1 MEQSTPRCINGLCL
15 LLGYSRQS
23 YYQGIDYIHQK
34 AYESDVIIEEVL
46 RHRKHLKRI
55 GTRKLLDEMQSFLT
69 AHGFKI
75 GRDAMFDLLAD
86 RGLLVTKR
94 KRRGPVTTLSK
105 HRFKKYP
112 NIVRD
117 FIPVAPNQLWVSDI
131 TYIHLNEGFAYL
143 SLVTDAYSRKIVGFY
158 LSEGLSARGPLAA
171 LKMALASTPLH
182 DGLIHHSDRGVQ
194 YCCDGYVKLLEQH
207 GVKISMT
214 EKGDPLENA
223 LAERVNGILK
233 QELLEEAF
241 PDYATAQKEV
251 AIACSTYNHLR
262 PHGSI
267 DNLKPAQAHQQSGP
281 IKKRWTNY
289 WQKNKGKEVSMA

>member
-1 MEQSTPRCINGLCL
+1 M

-23 YYQGIDYIHQK
+23 YYQGIQYIHQK
-34 AYESDVIIEEVL
+34 AYEADVIIDEVL
-46 RHRKHLKRI
+46 RHRKSLKRI
-55 GTRKLLDEMQSFLT
+55 GTRKLLDEMKVFLSN
-69 AHGFKI
+69 HHFKI
-75 GRDAMFDLLAD
+75 GRDAMFDLLSD

-112 NIVRD
+112 NIIRD
-117 FIPVAPNQLWVSDI
+117 FIPIAPNQLWVSDI
-131 TYIHLNEGFAYL
+131 TYIHLNAGFAYL
-143 SLVTDAYSRKIVGFY
+143 SLITDAYSRKIVGFY
-158 LSEGLSARGPLAA
+158 LSKDLSARGPLIA
-171 LKMALASTPLH
+171 LKMALASNPLR

-194 YCCDGYVKLLEQH
+194 YCCDEYVKLLNHHE
-207 GVKISMT
+207 VKISMT

-233 QELLEEAF
+233 QELLEEVF
-241 PDYATAQKEV
+241 NDFETAQKAV
-251 AIACSTYNHLR
+251 AIACSSYNHLR

-267 DNLKPAQAHQQSGP
+267 DNLKPAQAHQLTGM

-289 WQKNKGKEVSMA
+289 YLKNKGKEVLMV

>member
-1 MEQSTPRCINGLCL
+1 M
-15 LLGYSRQS
+15 
-23 YYQGIDYIHQK
+23 
-34 AYESDVIIEEVL
+34 
-46 RHRKHLKRI
+46 
-55 GTRKLLDEMQSFLT
+55 GTRKLLDQMQNFLT
-69 AHGFKI
+69 AHSFKI

-94 KRRGPVTTLSK
+94 KRRGCVTTLSK

-131 TYIHLNEGFAYL
+131 TYIHLAEGFAYL
-143 SLVTDAYSRKIVGFY
+143 SLITDAYSRKIVGFC
-158 LSEGLSARGPLAA
+158 LSKDLSARGPLAA
-171 LKMALASTPLH
+171 LKMALSSNPMR

-194 YCCDGYVKLLEQH
+194 YCCDEYVKLLEYH
-207 GVKISMT
+207 EVKISMT

-233 QELLEEAF
+233 QELLEEVFADF
-241 PDYATAQKEV
+241 ETAQRDV
-251 AIACSTYNHLR
+251 AIACSTYNHLIACSTYNHLR

-267 DNLKPAQAHQQSGP
+267 DNLKPAQAHQLSGT

-289 WQKNKGKEVSMA
+289 WQKNKGKEVAMV

>member
-1 MEQSTPRCINGLCL
+1 L

-34 AYESDVIIEEVL
+34 AYEADVIIEEVL
-46 RHRKHLKRI
+46 RHRKKLKRI
-55 GTRKLLDEMQSFLT
+55 GTRKLLDQMQGFLVN
-69 AHGFKI
+69 HHFKI

-131 TYIHLNEGFAYL
+131 TYIHLTEGFAYL
-143 SLVTDAYSRKIVGFY
+143 SLITDAYSRKIVGFCLCRD
-158 LSEGLSARGPLAA
+158 LSSKGPLTA
-171 LKMALASTPLH
+171 LKMALTSNRH
-182 DGLIHHSDRGVQ
+182 QDGLIHHSDRGVQ
-194 YCCDGYVKLLEQH
+194 YCCDEYVKLLQCH
-207 GVKISMT
+207 QIKISMT

-233 QELLEEAF
+233 QELLEEVF
-241 PDYATAQKEV
+241 PDFETAQREV

-267 DNLKPAQAHQQSGP
+267 DNLKPAQAHQLSGV

-289 WQKNKGKEVSMA
+289 WQKNKGKEASMV

>member
-1 MEQSTPRCINGLCL
+1 L

-34 AYESDVIIEEVL
+34 AYEADVIIEEVL
-46 RHRKHLKRI
+46 RYRKILKRI
-55 GTRKLLDEMQSFLT
+55 GTRKLLDQMQDFLIS
-69 AHGFKI
+69 HH
-75 GRDAMFDLLAD
+75 FDLLAD

-112 NIVRD
+112 NIIRD
-117 FIPVAPNQLWVSDI
+117 FIPIAPNQLWVSDI
-131 TYIHLNEGFAYL
+131 TYIHLTEGFAYL
-143 SLVTDAYSRKIVGFY
+143 SLITDAYSRKIVGFY
-158 LSEGLSARGPLAA
+158 LSKDLSARGPLAA
-171 LKMALASTPLH
+171 LKMALASNPLR

-194 YCCDGYVKLLEQH
+194 YCCDEYVKLLEH
-207 GVKISMT
+207 YEVEISMT

-233 QELLEEAF
+233 QELLEEVF
-241 PDYATAQKEV
+241 TDFETAQKAV
-251 AIACSTYNHLR
+251 AIACSSYNHLR

-267 DNLKPAQAHQQSGP
+267 DNLKPAQAHQLSGT

-289 WQKNKGKEVSMA
+289 WQKNKGKEVSMV

>member
-1 MEQSTPRCINGLCL
+1 M

-23 YYQGIDYIHQK
+23 YYQGIAHIHQK
-34 AYESDVIIEEVL
+34 AYEADVIIEEVL

-55 GTRKLLDEMQSFLT
+55 GTRKLLDEMQNFLT
-69 AHGFKI
+69 AHCFKI
-75 GRDAMFDLLAD
+75 GRDAMFDLLAE

-117 FIPVAPNQLWVSDI
+117 FIPIAPNQLWVSDI
-131 TYIHLNEGFAYL
+131 TYIHLADGFAYL
-143 SLVTDAYSRKIVGFY
+143 SLITDAYSRKIVGFY
-158 LSEGLSARGPLAA
+158 LSKDLSARGPLAA
-171 LKMALASTPLH
+171 LKMALTSNPGQ
-182 DGLIHHSDRGVQ
+182 DELIHHSDRGVQ
-194 YCCDGYVKLLEQH
+194 YCCDEYVRILQQH
-207 GVKISMT
+207 DIKISMT

-233 QELLEEAF
+233 QELLEEVF
-241 PDYATAQKEV
+241 CDFETAQREV
-251 AIACSTYNHLR
+251 AVACSTYNHLR

-267 DNLKPAQAHQQSGP
+267 DNLKPAQAHQLSGT

-289 WQKNKGKEVSMA
+289 WQKNKGKEASMV